1 MTRRAMRTLFALL
14 LTILFVAA
22 PLAASLEAEGGSD
35 DLFHAPI
42 GWIFRWLQFLVVFGG
57 AGYLIAKK
65 APAYFRSRQQTI
77 IASITESTRIKDEA
91 DRRLKEAEAKLAR
104 LDQELAE
111 LRAAA
116 QREWAAEAERIR
128 AAAREEARKVERA
141 AQAEME
147 AAERAARI
155 ELRAMAARLAVE
167 RAEAM
172 IRQQMTPQTEAAL
185 LRSFVENLSGTAA
198 GSAN

>member
-22 PLAASLEAEGGSD
+22 PLAASSEAEGGSD

-91 DRRLKEAEAKLAR
+91 DRRLKEAEARLAR

-128 AAAREEARKVERA
+128 SAAREEARKVERA

-185 LRSFVENLSGTAA
+185 LRSFVENLSGRAA